1 MSVCP
6 IGTNNSWNHWAT
18 YGETID
24 LASPG
29 ESIRSCTGSSGYQSW
44 DGSSMASP
52 VAASVFGL
60 LKSFH
65 MDWNNKMIETMVMQT
80 ANPIIYNVNTET
92 YLQGMLGEGK
102 VDALAALST
111 PLFPKLD
118 YSGEDLNIIN
128 DSDGDINPGDQIQL
142 SLILFNDPNWGE
154 AQNVSINLTS
164 SNNNII
170 FNNPSTNLGN
180 ISPGDVG
187 INIEDPFN
195 IIFLSEINP
204 GSVEITANI
213 TANEDNYD
221 ITAKGGDKEEEE

>member
-1 MSVCP
+1 
-6 IGTNNSWNHWAT
+6 
-18 YGETID
+18 
-24 LASPG
+24 
-29 ESIRSCTGSSGYQSW
+29 
-44 DGSSMASP
+44 
-52 VAASVFGL
+52 
-60 LKSFH
+60 
-65 MDWNNKMIETMVMQT
+65 MDWNNKMIETMVIQT

-213 TANEDNYD
+213 TANEDNYIAYQTSFPIIFEIQEISITLGDLNIDGIINILDVVQLVSIILGDSANTTQEEAGDLNQDNIINVQD
-221 ITAKGGDKEEEE
+221 IILLITQILE